1 MSSKHCNKQ
10 TVFSEMWSF
19 YWYLTFVT
27 WQVSLFARLTG
38 CLCCQWAALLSVGV
52 LAMRPGCI
60 CLMSIW
66 LGDPLLQTPTDTNLQ
81 HLLPL
86 EHACLCFWLPAVLCR
101 PRPAQQCNYIHFL
114 SSPLLSSPLLSS
126 PLLSSPLL
134 SSPLLSSLPHWSDKL
149 DRFNWKSEEGTLVVS
164 LLI

>member
-1 MSSKHCNKQ
+1 
-10 TVFSEMWSF
+10 MWSF

-134 SSPLLSSLPHWSDKL
+134 SSPLLSSPLLSSPLLSSPLSPIDPI
-149 DRFNWKSEEGTLVVS
+149 S
-164 LLI
+164 LIVLIESQRRALLWFHY